1 MKRLW
6 FSPQEIPAGAY
17 ITVYRSVF
25 TVESDRRVSFDF
37 SADERAQLFLDGRR
51 LIDGPERGAPEYWYF
66 QRVSFEAVKGTHT
79 LTVRVLS
86 FGFQKWAYGQLSL
99 RHGFWIDEKSGILN
113 NWEYQIEAGCTFEA
127 GFPDWG
133 AFPRVH
139 LTKEHNPLILEG
151 KGGIWQKPAVFE
163 DDRVLHSPDLPL
175 MRYERIVPQDKGD
188 GLFYFPEYVC
198 AWAEYR
204 FAGKGKVKIR
214 WSETPYLDE
223 EFNLDHLKGNKG
235 KRNGRFFVGNFDT
248 FEIDGE
254 LHWFDYWWHAGHY
267 CQILTEGEVTVQ
279 AEFFRTGYP
288 YEGFVPE
295 NNLEKMA
302 FETLQACSFETY
314 MDCPYYEQLMYIG
327 DSRLEAIC
335 SRLISSDDRLPRK
348 ALKLLSLSQQ
358 PDGSLRS
365 QYPSRSEQVIP
376 SFMLIWVLML
386 HDHFKANGKDA
397 LTAELLPR
405 AERLMQFMQ
414 TQESEGLLSIRGWNF
429 VDWCNDEAWDYGTPP
444 GGEVNSIL
452 NLFYVLA
459 LQALAEI
466 SDDTAYAEK
475 AQEVFKLIKEKFF
488 DSSRGFYAADL
499 EHRFYAEH
507 SQVLA
512 LLAEN
517 DPSLAENLRK
527 NGSDLAP
534 CSIYFSFYYLQ
545 ACLAYDMDDLAEK
558 RLDKWRELENEG
570 LTTFPEEFENPRSD
584 CHAWSS
590 HILAYLLKKKK

>member
-66 QRVSFEAVKGTHT
+66 QRASFEAVKGTHT

-113 NWEYQIEAGCTFEA
+113 DWEYQIEAGCTFEA

-279 AEFFRTGYP
+279 TEFFRTGYP

-397 LTAELLPR
+397 LTVELLPR

-414 TQESEGLLSIRGWNF
+414 TQESEGLLSIKGWNF

-475 AQEVFKLIKEKFF
+475 AQKVFKLIKEKFF

-517 DPSLAENLRK
+517 DPILAENLRK

-545 ACLAYDMDDLAEK
+545 ACLAYEMDDLAEK
-558 RLDKWRELENEG
+558 RLDKWRALENEG

>member
-6 FSPQEIPAGAY
+6 FSPPDIPEGAY

-25 TVESDRRVSFDF
+25 TVDCPRAVSFDF
-37 SADERAQLFLDGRR
+37 SADERAQLFLDGKR
-51 LIDGPERGAPEYWYF
+51 LIDGPERGAPEHWYF
-66 QRVSFEAVKGTHT
+66 QRASFEVAGGTHT

-86 FGFQKWAYGQLSL
+86 FGFCKWAYGQLSV

-113 NWEYQIEAGCTFEA
+113 NWECQIEDGCTFEA

-139 LTKEHNPLILEG
+139 LTEEHNPLILEG
-151 KGGIWQKPAVFE
+151 KGGIWRKVAVFE
-163 DDRVLHSPDLPL
+163 DERELFPPDLPL
-175 MRYERIVPQDKGD
+175 MRYERIVPQDKGN

-204 FAGKGKVKIR
+204 FSGRGRVKIR

-223 EFNLDHLKGNKG
+223 KFNLDHLKGNKG
-235 KRNGRFFVGNFDT
+235 RRDGKFFVGNFDT

-279 AEFFRTGYP
+279 AEYFRTGYP
-288 YEGFVPE
+288 YEGFVPADK
-295 NNLEKMA
+295 LEKMA

-327 DSRLEAIC
+327 DSRLEAVC

-358 PDGSLRS
+358 PDGSLLS
-365 QYPSRSEQVIP
+365 QYPSRSKQVIP

-397 LTAELLPR
+397 LTLELLVR
-405 AERLMQFMQ
+405 AGRLMEFMKS
-414 TQESEGLLSIRGWNF
+414 QEVDGLISVKGWNF
-429 VDWCNDEAWDYGTPP
+429 IDWCNGGNWDYGTPP
-444 GGEVNSIL
+444 GGAVNSIINFL
-452 NLFYVLA
+452 YVLA
-459 LQALAEI
+459 LQAMAEI
-466 SDDTAYAEK
+466 SGSSACRKK
-475 AQEVFKLIKEKFF
+475 AQELLALLREKFF
-488 DSSRGFYAADL
+488 DREQGFYAIDT
-499 EHRFYAEH
+499 EHRFYSEH

-512 LLAEN
+512 LLAE
-517 DPSLAENLRK
+517 DDHLLAENLRK
-527 NGSDLAP
+527 NGEKLVP
-534 CSIYFSFYYLQ
+534 CSIYFSFYYFQ
-545 ACLAYDMDDLAEK
+545 VCLKYGMDDLAEK
-558 RLDKWRELENEG
+558 RLDNYRALENQG
-570 LTTFPEEFENPRSD
+570 LTTLPEEFENPRSD

-590 HILAYLLKKKK
+590 HILAYLLNKKR